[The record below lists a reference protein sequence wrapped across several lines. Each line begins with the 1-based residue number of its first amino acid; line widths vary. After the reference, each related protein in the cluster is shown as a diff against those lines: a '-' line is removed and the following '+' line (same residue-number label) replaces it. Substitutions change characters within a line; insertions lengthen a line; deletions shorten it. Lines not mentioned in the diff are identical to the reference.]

1 MPNRLAEEQSPY
13 LLQHKDN
20 PVDWYPWGDEAFDR
34 ARRENKLIF
43 LSVGYSTC
51 HWCHVM
57 EHESF
62 EDPGIAAVLNQHY
75 VSVKV
80 DREER
85 PDVDRV
91 YMTFVQATTG
101 SGGWPMN
108 VWLTPALEPFYGGT
122 YFPPTARWGR
132 PGFIEILEEVA
143 RAWREEPD
151 KVLQSASSI
160 IERLRSMGGRS
171 GNPVMPGTGVLET
184 AVQEFAAAF
193 DRARGGFG
201 DAPKFPRP
209 SELLFLFRE
218 HARTGLDAPHEMAL
232 STLRAMAAGGVRDHV
247 GGGFHRYSVDGDWRV
262 PHFEKM
268 LYDQAQLVLAYTE
281 AAQLT
286 DDAFFAEV
294 AADTLAYVQRDLMH
308 PTGGF
313 YSAEDADSVPPER
326 ADEPSPYKTEGA
338 FYLWGDDEVA
348 RVTGADADV
357 VRLRY
362 GILPEGNAPSD
373 AQEEFTHRNIL
384 YSARSLDE
392 VASATGR
399 TLEATQVSVSR
410 GRSSLLAA
418 RSIRPRPQLDDKV
431 LTAWNGLMIAAFAR
445 AGRVL
450 ESRGDYVDVAARAAA
465 FVRTNLWK
473 ADQGTLL
480 RRYRQGAGG
489 VEAYAEDY
497 AYLIYGLLE
506 LFQAGGDAAWLDW
519 ALSLQRR
526 LDELFWDPVDGGWY
540 STTGQDASVL
550 LRLKDE
556 YDGAEPAATS
566 VAVLNL
572 LVLSHLT
579 GDAAMADQVTK
590 TFGTLGASASM
601 RGRGVPMML
610 AALSTYHAGV
620 PQIVIVGEP
629 DAPDT
634 RALSEVIRRH
644 YIPTAVVVPVSE
656 AQRESLSRLLPWT
669 SSLRQLEG
677 RATVFVCRDFACQTP
692 TASVDELD
700 AQLEGITHT

>member
-1 MPNRLAEEQSPY
+1 MSNRLAKEQSPY
-13 LLQHKDN
+13 LLQHQDN
-20 PVDWYPWGDEAFDR
+20 PVDWYPWGDAAFEV

-43 LSVGYSTC
+43 LSVGYATC

-62 EDPGIAAVLNQHY
+62 EDADIAAVLNQQY
-75 VSVKV
+75 VSIKV

-101 SGGWPMN
+101 SGGWPMS
-108 VWLTPALEPFYGGT
+108 VWLTPSLEPFYGGT

-132 PGFIEILEEVA
+132 PGFTEILEEVA
-143 RAWREEPD
+143 RVWREEPD

-160 IERLRSMGGRS
+160 VERLRALGGRS
-171 GNPVMPGTGVLET
+171 GNPVMPGTGVLEV
-184 AVQEFAAAF
+184 AVGEFASAF
-193 DRARGGFG
+193 DRVRGGFG

-218 HARTGLDAPHEMAL
+218 HRRTGADAPRDMAL
-232 STLRAMAAGGVRDHV
+232 RTLRAMAAGGMRDHV

-286 DDAFFAEV
+286 NDVFFAEV
-294 AADTLAYVQRDLMH
+294 AIDTLAYVQRDLMH
-308 PTGGF
+308 PEGGF
-313 YSAEDADSVPPER
+313 YSAEDADSVPPLL
-326 ADEPSPYKTEGA
+326 ANEPSPHKTEGA
-338 FYLWGDDEVA
+338 FYIWGDEEIGKVVVD
-348 RVTGADADV
+348 DADV
-357 VRLRY
+357 VRQRY
-362 GILPEGNAPSD
+362 GILPEGNAPAD
-373 AQEEFTHRNIL
+373 PQNEFTHSNIL
-384 YSARSLDE
+384 YAARAREE
-392 VASATGR
+392 VAAATGR
-399 TLEATQVSVSR
+399 TVEDTDASLAR
-410 GRSSLLAA
+410 GRAALLAV
-418 RSIRPRPQLDDKV
+418 RSTRPRPQLDDKV
-431 LTAWNGLMIAAFAR
+431 LTAWNGLMIAAYAR

-450 ESRGDYVDVAARAAA
+450 EGRDDYVAVAGRAAA
-465 FVRTNLWK
+465 FVRTHLWQ
-473 ADQGTLL
+473 AEQGTLL
-480 RRYRQGAGG
+480 RRYRQGAAG

-497 AYLIYGLLE
+497 AYLIFGLLE
-506 LFQAGGDAAWLDW
+506 LFQAGGDAAWLEW
-519 ALSLQRR
+519 ALSLQQR

-540 STTGQDASVL
+540 STTGKDPSVL
-550 LRLKDE
+550 LRLKEE

-572 LVLSHLT
+572 LALSHLT
-579 GDAAMADQVTK
+579 GDAAMVDRVTK

-601 RGRGVPMML
+601 QGRGVPMIL

-629 DAPDT
+629 GDADT
-634 RALSEVIRRH
+634 RALAEVVRQH

-656 AQRESLSRLLPWT
+656 VQREPLSRLLPWT
-669 SSLRQLEG
+669 SSLRQREG
-677 RATVFVCRDFACQTP
+677 RATAFVCRDFSCQVP
-692 TASVDELD
+692 TTSVDELD